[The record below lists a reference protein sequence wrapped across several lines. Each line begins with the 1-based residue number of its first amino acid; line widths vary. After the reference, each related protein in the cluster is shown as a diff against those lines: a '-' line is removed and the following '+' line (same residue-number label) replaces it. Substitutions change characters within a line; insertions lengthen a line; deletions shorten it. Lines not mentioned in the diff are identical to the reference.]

1 MIFFRY
7 KMYLRR
13 YISKFYKDIPN
24 LKASLKRP
32 IRYLLAIKLS
42 DELDNIWNF
51 GNFSKKT
58 KIFFF
63 QFLPFLTDLEENR
76 LSFLFF

>member
-13 YISKFYKDIPN
+13 YISKFYKGIPN
-24 LKASLKRP
+24 LKASLKRH
-32 IRYLLAIKLS
+32 IKYLLAIKVS

-51 GNFSKKT
+51 GNFSKKM
-58 KIFFF
+58 KKKKFR
-63 QFLPFLTDLEENR
+63 FLPFLTDLEENR
-76 LSFLFF
+76 LSILFF